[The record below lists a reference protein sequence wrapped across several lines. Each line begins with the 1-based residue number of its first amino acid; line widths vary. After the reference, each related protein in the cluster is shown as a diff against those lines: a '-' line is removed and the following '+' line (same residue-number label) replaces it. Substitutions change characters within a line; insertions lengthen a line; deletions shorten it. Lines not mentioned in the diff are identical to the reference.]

1 MWGRSLVGTQSPHGP
16 GRQASSSLPSI
27 RLLSTP
33 LRLESWI
40 KVVKAMIHDLTD
52 LEPLLHQYDREK
64 VLIGPLLNLWT
75 NSSFRIFNIAGKSG
89 KIHETIG
96 LGFFEL
102 EIDAQRRRADI
113 VAALEGCFG
122 EVEIFDSQVEMA
134 QMAHTLWANDET
146 ARFLATVLWE
156 SKPRPSRETSQNQ
169 NLAYPNKVTVLSG
182 DRKSGDEEAC
192 MAVAP
197 PDVIDLGPAHTSQS
211 AGDQADPTRACDPTQ
226 ISDPLYLRNLSDTD
240 AFANPGTLAEPG
252 SNLETVKNLPAAVAG
267 SSVSKKYR
275 LWALSGVAAYLAL
288 CCVVGFLIGTTVFTS
303 FTGMRQTANEAI
315 LSRNAATSI
324 TAGND
329 PSQATGTVTHP
340 IPAGS
345 IGTANREAQLREAAR
360 VTSPSFLTSQPS
372 VADGEADAAP
382 FPGAQPSQK
391 PSDQA
396 PDEQL
401 SQSPKAQ
408 GNQSDGS
415 ISLPQS
421 SPPQTV
427 KTQSSAAETAPL
439 SIQEPPEV
447 APTQVFVS
455 QASAQIMAGNDEPQ
469 LLPSDAA
476 TPKAPEALSTAQ
488 QRQASNLAIVPL
500 PRPRPVVSAVSSE
513 LPRRRIGPLGE

>member
-1 MWGRSLVGTQSPHGP
+1 
-16 GRQASSSLPSI
+16 
-27 RLLSTP
+27 
-33 LRLESWI
+33 
-40 KVVKAMIHDLTD
+40 MIHDLTD
-52 LEPLLHQYDREK
+52 LEPLVHQYDHEK
-64 VLIGPLLNLWT
+64 VLVGPLLNLWT
-75 NSSFRIFNIAGKSG
+75 NSSFRVFNIAGKSG
-89 KIHETIG
+89 KIYETIG

-102 EIDAQRRRADI
+102 EMDAQRRRAGI
-113 VAALEGCFG
+113 VAALEGRFG
-122 EVEIFDSQVEMA
+122 EVESFDNQLEMA

-146 ARFLATVLWE
+146 ARFLATVSWE
-156 SKPRPSRETSQNQ
+156 SKQRPTGETNQKQNSID
-169 NLAYPNKVTVLSG
+169 PNKVGVLSADRNNESSYEG
-182 DRKSGDEEAC
+182 DSA
-192 MAVAP
+192 AP
-197 PDVIDLGPAHTSQS
+197 PNVIDPEPAHAPQS
-211 AGDQADPTRACDPTQ
+211 AHDQAQPTLACDLAQ
-226 ISDPLYLRNLSDTD
+226 ISEPLHLRNL
-240 AFANPGTLAEPG
+240 FANPGTPAESGP
-252 SNLETVKNLPAAVAG
+252 NLETVRDLPAAFA
-267 SSVSKKYR
+267 SRSIWKRCR
-275 LWALSGVAAYLAL
+275 LWALSAAYLTL
-288 CCVVGFLIGTTVFTS
+288 CFVVGFLIGTTVFTS
-303 FTGMRQTANEAI
+303 FTSMRQTANEATS
-315 LSRNAATSI
+315 SRNAAASL

-329 PSQATGTVTHP
+329 PSQATGTVNHP
-340 IPAGS
+340 IPAS
-345 IGTANREAQLREAAR
+345 SVGTPNREAQLREAVR
-360 VTSPSFLTSQPS
+360 VTSPSFLTSQPG

-391 PSDQA
+391 STDQA
-396 PDEQL
+396 DEVAPDGQL

-513 LPRRRIGPLGE
+513 LPRRRIGPLGEGTRSPLFSLFGH